1 MAIDPVTAKLLMS
14 AMGGG
19 KSDDGSLLS
28 GMNPLGE
35 AGTAILGGV
44 QLIGG
49 IRNLNKAKKMADPS
63 FMSGAGEIKKQ
74 QARYGQLY
82 DTGITTGQEDTMR
95 ERFRSNISGLQQK
108 FRETSRQGSSVFSR
122 LAGLNVNEGER
133 AIADADQQARMMGL
147 RGLGST
153 AESLTNI
160 SMRDIGTAKSDRREA
175 IQAAGKAIS
184 SGFTNLASAANF
196 MGMTGGFGS
205 KKGGSQ
211 STAPTGTN
219 VGAQFPLGKDE
230 YFDMGTPFN
239 TRVQGDNFYAPDYQE
254 STPLNTY
261 GFSPSTPTLSQKVK
275 RPFNNP
281 QDFNAGYSPSS
292 IMFK

>member
-1 MAIDPVTAKLLMS
+1 MANLLDPESALLKYGTEGMS
-14 AMGGG
+14 TLA
-19 KSDDGSLLS
+19 
-28 GMNPLGE
+28 GMTPLGM
-35 AGTAILGGV
+35 AGSAVLGGV

-175 IQAAGKAIS
+175 IQAAGRAIS
-184 SGFTNLASAANF
+184 SGLTNLASTANF
-196 MGMTGGFGS
+196 MGMTRGN
-205 KKGGSQ
+205 KGTTPAQQVNPSINR
-211 STAPTGTN
+211 TVA
-219 VGAQFPLGKDE
+219 VGAAPQND
-230 YFDMGTPFN
+230 
-239 TRVQGDNFYAPDYQE
+239 FYDYRTGQSFE
-254 STPLNTY
+254 
-261 GFSPSTPTLSQKVK
+261 KE
-275 RPFNNP
+275 
-281 QDFNAGYSPSS
+281 A
-292 IMFK
+292 

>member
-19 KSDDGSLLS
+19 QSDNSNLLS
-28 GMNPLGE
+28 GMNPLGQ
-35 AGTAILGGV
+35 AGSAILGGV

-175 IQAAGKAIS
+175 IQAAGRAIS

-196 MGMTGGFGS
+196 MGTTGGFGS
-205 KKGGSQ
+205 KRGGSQ
-211 STAPTGTN
+211 IPAATPGTVN
-219 VGAQFPLGKDE
+219 AVGAAPQND
-230 YFDMGTPFN
+230 
-239 TRVQGDNFYAPDYQE
+239 FYDYRTGQSFE
-254 STPLNTY
+254 
-261 GFSPSTPTLSQKVK
+261 KE
-275 RPFNNP
+275 
-281 QDFNAGYSPSS
+281 A
-292 IMFK
+292 

>member
-19 KSDDGSLLS
+19 SDNSSLA

-35 AGTAILGGV
+35 VGTAVLGGV

-82 DTGITTGQEDTMR
+82 DTGISTGQEDTMR
-95 ERFRSNISGLQQK
+95 EKFRSNIAGLQQK

-133 AIADADQQARMMGL
+133 AIAEADQQAKMMGL

-160 SMRDIGTAKSDRREA
+160 SMRDIGQAKQDKREA
-175 IQAAGKAIS
+175 IQAAGRAIS

-205 KKGGSQ
+205 KRGGSQ
-211 STAPTGTN
+211 TPEATMSTNA
-219 VGAQFPLGKDE
+219 GAQFPLTKDQ

-239 TRVQGDNFYAPDYQE
+239 TRIEGDSFYAPDYQE

-261 GFSPSTPTLSQKVK
+261 GFSPSAPTLSQKVK